1 MKGLEIDCFY
11 HSETT
16 ASLKDLEIQYS
27 LADCDV
33 RPIMFY
39 DIDAISSYSDGEGEY
54 SCIHSNGCEFTT
66 ILSYNELKTAI
77 EQWH

>member
-1 MKGLEIDCFY
+1 MNGLEIDCFY

-16 ASLKDLEIQYS
+16 ASLKDLDIRYS

-39 DIDAISSYSDGEGEY
+39 DIDAISSYSDGEGDY

-66 ILSYNELKTAI
+66 ILSYNELKKAI

>member
-16 ASLKDLEIQYS
+16 ASLKDLDIEYS
-27 LADCDV
+27 LSDCDV

-39 DIDAISSYSDGEGEY
+39 DIDAISSYSDGIGDY
-54 SCIHSNGCEFTT
+54 SCVHTNGCEFTT
-66 ILSYNELKTAI
+66 ILSYNELKKII

>member
-16 ASLKDLEIQYS
+16 ASLKDLDIQYS

-66 ILSYNELKTAI
+66 ILSYNELKKAI
-77 EQWH
+77 DKWH

>member
-39 DIDAISSYSDGEGEY
+39 DIDAISSYSDGEGNY